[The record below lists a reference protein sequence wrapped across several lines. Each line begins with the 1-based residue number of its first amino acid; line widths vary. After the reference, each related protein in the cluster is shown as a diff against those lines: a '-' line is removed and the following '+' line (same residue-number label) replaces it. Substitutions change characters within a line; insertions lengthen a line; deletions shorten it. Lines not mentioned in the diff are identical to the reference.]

1 MIANISRYWW
11 LVALRGVLGIVFGIC
26 AFVWPG
32 ITLLVLIAV
41 LGAYLFV
48 DGAVAL
54 ALAIKFRHERERWP
68 MLLLEGVLGIAVGV
82 VTFFWP
88 GITALAWLY
97 TIAAWAIVTGV
108 LEIVLAIRLRR
119 EIEGEWLVILSGILS
134 IAFGVLVAALPLA
147 GLLVWV
153 WLVGAYAIVFGVLM
167 LALAFRLRKLGS
179 STVTPTGF
187 STACRTS

>member
-11 LVALRGVLGIVFGIC
+11 LVALRGVLGIAFGIC

-32 ITLLVLIAV
+32 ITLVVLVAF

-48 DGAVAL
+48 DGVVAL
-54 ALAIKFRHERERWP
+54 WQAIRFRHERERWP

-88 GITALAWLY
+88 GITAIAWVY
-97 TIAAWAIVTGV
+97 TIAAWAIVTGI

-134 IAFGVLVAALPLA
+134 IAFGVLMAALPLA

-153 WLVGAYAIVFGVLM
+153 WLTGGYAIVFGVLM
-167 LALAFRLRKLGS
+167 IALAVRLRKLGS
-179 STVTPTGF
+179 STATPTGF
-187 STACRTS
+187 SRAGRI